1 MPSDRNLADQK
12 RTDRS
17 PTDQSPT
24 DQSPTDQS
32 KLDQGKSD
40 QGQPDPKWTD
50 QRIETLL
57 ANLLRAG
64 VLFSALIVLIGGAI
78 YLLRHGRA
86 PVDFRVF
93 RGEPADLR
101 SIHGVIRDVSAMHS
115 RGTIQL
121 GLLLL
126 IATPVARVA
135 FSIFGFA
142 AERDRMYVVFTLTVF
157 CVLLY
162 SLLGSA

>member
-1 MPSDRNLADQK
+1 LLPE
-12 RTDRS
+12 RT
-17 PTDQSPT
+17 
-24 DQSPTDQS
+24 
-32 KLDQGKSD
+32 
-40 QGQPDPKWTD
+40 WTD
-50 QRIETLL
+50 QRIENVLGT
-57 ANLLRAG
+57 LLRAG
-64 VLFSALIVLIGGAI
+64 VLLSALVVSIGGAI
-78 YLLRHGRA
+78 YLVRRGHS

-101 SIHGVIRDVSAMHS
+101 DVRGIIGDTVALHG
-115 RGTIQL
+115 RGIIQL

-142 AERDRMYVVFTLTVF
+142 QERDRMYVVFTVIVF
-157 CVLLY
+157 AILLW